1 MAEVNEQRAERQ
13 NFKKGGS
20 KGDQGGYGSGSVKQ
34 SSCPASKPKASF
46 KEASAVIGEEI
57 VGDLSIPGIAIAK
70 GASAPSGVTLNK
82 GSKSVGGGSGKA
94 RKPKAAEEAGH

>member
-20 KGDQGGYGSGSVKQ
+20 KGDQGGYGSGSVK
-34 SSCPASKPKASF
+34 SSASPASKPKASF

-57 VGDLSIPGIAIAK
+57 VGELSIPGIAIAK
-70 GASAPSGVTLNK
+70 GASAPGPVSLNK
-82 GSKSVGGGSGKA
+82 GSKGPGVGGTAK
-94 RKPKAAEEAGH
+94 KPKSAIDSGY